1 MQWPVSACMHS
12 LYLNQHPRVQHH
24 VDSRVL
30 NVHKK
35 KKTSMFH
42 FFEAEKFV
50 YFSRKKSYSYFE
62 QLFREMVRSHGT
74 HSIKLDGSVIITTIS
89 EQSCV
94 AL

>member
-1 MQWPVSACMHS
+1 
-12 LYLNQHPRVQHH
+12 
-24 VDSRVL
+24 
-30 NVHKK
+30 
-35 KKTSMFH
+35 MFY

-50 YFSRKKSYSYFE
+50 YFSVKK
-62 QLFREMVRSHGT
+62 LFLFWATFQEMVRSHGT